1 MKASLEI
8 NLDTKYIFD
17 LDDIVFFYGRK
28 RILKGKIRMIQFKST
43 FLTQVSN
50 SSVLTTDLNQ
60 DVFYKI
66 EYDNKMSS
74 FISHE
79 KVAATREELINKVK
93 KS

>member
-43 FLTQVSN
+43 FLTQVFN

-60 DVFYKI
+60 DVFYQI

-74 FISHE
+74 FISHK
-79 KVAATREELINKVK
+79 KVAATYEELINKVK
-93 KS
+93 NN

>member
-28 RILKGKIRMIQFKST
+28 RILKGKIRIIQFKST
-43 FLTQVSN
+43 FLTQVCN

-60 DVFYKI
+60 DVFYQI

>member
-74 FISHE
+74 FISHK